1 MSKAKKTFPPV
12 DDPLIIFTGPSPRG
26 WHRLQQAAECLQ
38 RYAWSYE
45 NGPKK
50 DISKKPPLAI
60 GTLWHLALAQHYSR
74 MKMQQEGH
82 NPNEY
87 MDPEEAVR
95 FVAHVTGVER
105 HVGAVFPSF
114 GEYKRRN
121 FGDIRNMRIVEVETL
136 FDGTID
142 PSPVMKR
149 LGATSYRLTGRID
162 LMYEDLSGRLWCSDH
177 KTTARLTSR
186 HKLFYGIS
194 GQLLGY
200 QHLVRQKHPELAG
213 MKVNL
218 IQHTNFKNERI
229 TLPRSPLLERQ
240 FQDRAIDIEMQIEQI
255 KAPGR
260 PVDSWPKAMTELACY
275 HRYGACDH
283 LDRCRFGVDAK
294 AAGNWKWEG

>member
-1 MSKAKKTFPPV
+1 MGKQKKQWPEV
-12 DDPLIIFTGPSPRG
+12 EDPLVIFTGPSPRG

-45 NGPKK
+45 CGPKK
-50 DISKKPPLAI
+50 DISKKKPLAI

-74 MKMQQEGH
+74 MQMQQEGK

-95 FVAHVTGVER
+95 LVASVSGIEKHVDS
-105 HVGAVFPSF
+105 VFPAF
-114 GEYKRRN
+114 GEYKRKH
-121 FGDIRNMRIVEVETL
+121 FGDIRNMRIFAVETL

-142 PSPVMKR
+142 PGPMMKK
-149 LGATSYRLTGRID
+149 LGAKSYRLTGRVD
-162 LMYEDLSGRLWCSDH
+162 LMYEDLGGTLWCMDH
-177 KTTARLTSR
+177 KTTGRLTSR
-186 HKLFYGIS
+186 HKAFYAIS

-200 QHLVRQKHPELAG
+200 QHLARQKHPELGG

-218 IQHTNFKNERI
+218 IQHAGFKSERI

-240 FQDRAIDIEMQIEQI
+240 FQDRAIDIEMQIEHTKGQN
-255 KAPGR
+255 R
-260 PVDSWPKAMTELACY
+260 PVDAWPKAMTELACY

-283 LDRCRFGVDAK
+283 LDQCRFGQGALPG
-294 AAGNWKWEG
+294 GNWKWEG